1 VWTWRWTKSFG
12 ATVTGPKGTA
22 SAVSIGGGSAYMG
35 LFERVTIGV
44 MIAWVMVMSIGFM
57 RAERQAT
64 QRTAMATAAL

>member
-1 VWTWRWTKSFG
+1 
-12 ATVTGPKGTA
+12 
-22 SAVSIGGGSAYMG
+22 MG

-64 QRTAMATAAL
+64 QRTATATAAL